1 MARLHQ
7 RTTEPVKR
15 FLIKAK
21 PRSTAWRT
29 TLLVSGVSLFSL
41 LMSLT
46 FFWRTLYL
54 PELRHHARYLAIE
67 LDLLHEA
74 EMQMDIDPF
83 AVSLHDWILGSMG
96 VQIVRNPEDFPDPR
110 EKFIADFFTNTL
122 EKELK
127 RELGEEVTVYF
138 KFKPSPELWIQY
150 PSLGQAWIR
159 EPLYFYGEY
168 SLELILAWLLGI
180 PLMTLIIT
188 LTLVRQINRPLARL
202 QSAAQLYSRKGS
214 APDLQTD
221 TGPIEIRQVNAA
233 FNHMIATLQQAAQER
248 MIMLAGISHDLRTPL
263 TRMRLTAELMPDE
276 DLREGLIYDV
286 DDMDGILEQ
295 FISYMKDGSDEA
307 AQDTDIN
314 QILQELIIQYKP
326 LKIIYQPQ
334 SLPKIQIRSLSIKRM
349 IGNLINNARRYGAEP
364 LYLAASLIGGKIVIT
379 VRDAGQGIQA
389 EQVNDLMQPFVR
401 GDAARST
408 QGSGLGLAI
417 VQRIAELHGGAVE
430 LRNHPDG
437 GLEVTVSLPLHPED
451 SDEPRLAATSPRTS
465 H

>member
-1 MARLHQ
+1 
-7 RTTEPVKR
+7 
-15 FLIKAK
+15 
-21 PRSTAWRT
+21 
-29 TLLVSGVSLFSL
+29 
-41 LMSLT
+41 MSLT

-54 PELRHHARYLAIE
+54 PELRQHARYLAIE

-74 EMQMDIDPF
+74 ELQMDIDPF
-83 AVSLHDWILGSMG
+83 ALSLHDWILNSMG

-122 EKELK
+122 EKELQ

-138 KFKPSPELWIQY
+138 KFKPKPELWIQY

-168 SLELILAWLLGI
+168 SLELILAWLLGV
-180 PLMTLIIT
+180 PLITLMITLI
-188 LTLVRQINRPLARL
+188 LVRQINRPLAQL
-202 QSAAQLYSRKGS
+202 QTAAQQYTRKGA
-214 APDLQTD
+214 APTLRTD
-221 TGPIEIRQVNAA
+221 SGPIEIRQVNAA
-233 FNHMIATLQQAAQER
+233 FNQMVATLQQAAQER

-276 DLREGLIYDV
+276 ELQEGLIYDI
-286 DDMDGILEQ
+286 DDMDAILEQ

-307 AQDTDIN
+307 AQPTDIN
-314 QILQELIIQYKP
+314 QILQELIVQYKP
-326 LKIIYQPQ
+326 MKIIYQPQ

-349 IGNLINNARRYGAEP
+349 IGNLINNAKRYGAEP
-364 LYLAASLIGGKIVIT
+364 LYLAASLIGGFIVIT

-389 EQVNDLMQPFVR
+389 EQVQDLMQPFVR

-417 VQRIAELHGGAVE
+417 VKRIAALHGGTVE

-437 GLEVTVSLPLHPED
+437 GLEVTVSLPLQPD
-451 SDEPRLAATSPRTS
+451 DGDEPRMAATSPR
-465 H
+465 